1 MEVKKVLNLALYRRE
16 MKKSVRLLAIMAA
29 VITLYVSII
38 ISMYDPKMMA
48 TLDSI
53 VAAMPELMAA
63 VGMTAGATSLLGFMV
78 SYLYGF
84 ILLVF
89 PMAFCILR
97 GNALIAKYVDNGSMV
112 ALTAAPVKRRTVA
125 FTQMTVL
132 ISGILLLMVYSTIVE
147 MICAQLSFPGELDRT
162 ELLRLNGGLLC
173 LHLLIGGICFLA
185 SCVFSDTR
193 YSIGFGAGI
202 PALMYVLQMLANVG
216 GAAEKAKYFTFFTLF
231 DPSGI
236 IAKDSAAIAGIFVLL
251 AGAITL
257 YAAGITVFSKKDLHI

>member
-1 MEVKKVLNLALYRRE
+1 MLNLALYKRE
-16 MKKSVRLLAIMAA
+16 MKGSVKLLVIFAA
-29 VITLYVSII
+29 VITLYIAVI
-38 ISMYDPKMMA
+38 ISLYDPEMMA
-48 TLDSI
+48 MLDSF
-53 VAAMPELMAA
+53 VAAMPEVMAA
-63 VGMTAGATSLLGFMV
+63 VGMTSGATSLLGFMV

-84 ILLVF
+84 ILLIF

-97 GNALIAKYVDNGSMV
+97 GNTLIAKYVDNGSMV
-112 ALTAAPVKRRTVA
+112 VLTAAPVKRRTVA

-132 ISGILLLMVYSTIVE
+132 ISGVLLLMVYSTILE
-147 MICAQLSFPGELDRT
+147 LICAQLSFPGELDMA

-173 LHLLIGGICFLA
+173 LHLFIGGICFLV
-185 SCVFSDTR
+185 SCMFSDTR

-251 AGAITL
+251 AGAIAL
-257 YAAGITVFSKKDLHI
+257 YVAGITVFSKKDLHI